1 MRNGMR
7 TLMGQKERARERD
20 RRRYIYKYA
29 CKKMYFAQLFPL
41 ILISSRAAKP
51 VSIFKHWFTHPNQ
64 KILCCHRCRWRWL
77 FFIFSLLYRALSL
90 TLIPISFSIPFQI
103 LRRIILFYSQKKR
116 IYSSSSSLLLL
127 LLFFHSA
134 LVMEFNKCQS
144 DDREM
149 NTKVT
154 NLWITLKWQS

>member
-1 MRNGMR
+1 MRC
-7 TLMGQKERARERD
+7 ERWWDRKSEQGRETVAD
-20 RRRYIYKYA
+20 TFINMHV
-29 CKKMYFAQLFPL
+29 KKCISLNYFRLFWFPAERL
-41 ILISSRAAKP
+41 NQYQFSSIDSHIQIKKFSAAT
-51 VSIFKHWFTHPNQ
+51 VAADDDYSSF
-64 KILCCHRCRWRWL
+64 
-77 FFIFSLLYRALSL
+77 FSLLYRALSL
-90 TLIPISFSIPFQI
+90 TLSPISFSIPFRI

-116 IYSSSSSLLLL
+116 IHSSSSSLLLL